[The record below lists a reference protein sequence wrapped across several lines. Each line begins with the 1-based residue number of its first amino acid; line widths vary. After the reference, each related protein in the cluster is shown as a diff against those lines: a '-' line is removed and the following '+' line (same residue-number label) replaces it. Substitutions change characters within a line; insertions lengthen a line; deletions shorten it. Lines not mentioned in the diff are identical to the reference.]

1 MFIEEKKKELAWKL
15 KTPNIDVLQKL
26 PRELAKDCL
35 YPKQKLVMLTDEEL
49 EFSYNYEIVNAAGN
63 CNDMFLASGWFE
75 YVMAK
80 NLKIGEELEFTYDK
94 EENNIYVKKVM

>member
-1 MFIEEKKKELAWKL
+1 
-15 KTPNIDVLQKL
+15 
-26 PRELAKDCL
+26 
-35 YPKQKLVMLTDEEL
+35 
-49 EFSYNYEIVNAAGN
+49 VNAAGN
-63 CNDMFLASGWFE
+63 CNDMFLASEWFE

>member
-1 MFIEEKKKELAWKL
+1 
-15 KTPNIDVLQKL
+15 LQKL

-63 CNDMFLASGWFE
+63 CNDMFLASG
-75 YVMAK
+75 
-80 NLKIGEELEFTYDK
+80 
-94 EENNIYVKKVM
+94 